1 MLAMTTFGSAMRLLA
16 VVLVVVLLAT
26 VSAPARAEAID
37 PMTAI
42 AIAGA
47 AVCVVILIVFLVIA
61 NTKGPKMDET
71 GMDDQRQP
79 VMVACVEAEGQPR
92 NCWAVDRPNE
102 PVQIEHVESAIAA
115 PQLAPQ
121 S

>member
-1 MLAMTTFGSAMRLLA
+1 MRLLA
-16 VVLVVVLLAT
+16 VVLVVVLMAT
-26 VSAPARAEAID
+26 VIAPARAEAVD

-61 NTKGPKMDET
+61 NTKGKSLDET

-79 VMVACVEAEGQPR
+79 VMVACVETDGQPR

-102 PVQIEHVESAIAA
+102 PVQIEHIESVVTA
-115 PQLAPQ
+115 PQPAPQ

>member
-1 MLAMTTFGSAMRLLA
+1 MLTMTTFGSAMRLLA

-26 VSAPARAEAID
+26 VIAPTRAEALD
-37 PMTAI
+37 PMTII

-47 AVCVVILIVFLVIA
+47 AVCVIILIAFLV
-61 NTKGPKMDET
+61 NTRGPKMDES

-79 VMVACVEAEGQPR
+79 VMVACVEADGQPR

-102 PVQIEHVESAIAA
+102 PVQIEHVESVIAA